1 MLIAE
6 NICKEIK
13 GRKILDNI
21 SFIIKLSQITTIIGT
36 NGSGKSSLL
45 RALALID
52 SPTSGTL
59 KIDNDSYCLP
69 FKSNIA
75 LYPKLTVVFQQH
87 FLWPHLTVK
96 ENILLATKFNL
107 IQDLEEE
114 FEKLITLMDLKDLLS
129 RYPNEL
135 SGGQRQRTALV
146 RALIL
151 KPTYLLLDEVTA
163 SLDMQQTKKIIDYL
177 LELRMNGTSII
188 IITHLIGLA
197 KQIADQVIFLEDGKV
212 EEQGTIAIFDN
223 PTSKKLKSFLSFVS

>member
-13 GRKILDNI
+13 GHKILDNI
-21 SFIIKLSQITTIIGT
+21 SLTIKLSEITAIIGT

-52 SPTSGTL
+52 SPTSGTI
-59 KIDNDSYCLP
+59 KVDNDSYCLP
-69 FKSNIA
+69 FKSNIE

-163 SLDMQQTKKIIDYL
+163 SLDMQQAKRIIDYL
-177 LELRMNGTSII
+177 PELKMKGTSII
-188 IITHLIGLA
+188 IITHLIGLV
-197 KQIADQVIFLEDGKV
+197 KQVADQVIFLEDGKV
-212 EEQGTIAIFDN
+212 EEQGTISILDN